1 MEDRPHRRS
10 LAKRRGVALTTT
22 GTIVRLAITTE
33 DLATEDLATEDLGA
47 GLDPREAARDRIVD
61 AQRRGPLRSTQ
72 LDRVHARLRQRRPC
86 ATAAR
91 SAATL
96 LAFACIAV
104 GTTRARAAD
113 CEAPPAAAA
122 PSDAVSS
129 TAPSDVAPVS
139 PEISPTPTDADGS
152 AAAPDPADATPDSAA
167 AALGRTPRRV
177 KCLDESMI
185 DEFGRTAVR
194 KGVQPRDFRKA
205 LRVALAIGGGV
216 RAGDLVDTQWQA
228 GANLAFWPFEDL
240 GFDVDFK
247 VSPMTLRVER
257 AATSFTQENRY
268 TDGALANLSYAVL
281 GHVLYAPFHTKLRAR
296 GDRIIHGDFVLLG
309 GGGAVMHSSV
319 QAVAFDLG
327 AGFYLFP
334 TKFLSLRFDLVNRIM
349 AQEALG
355 SRRISND
362 LIFSAGVAFWI
373 PPRRR

>member
-22 GTIVRLAITTE
+22 GTIVRLAIATLDLRPDPTTM
-33 DLATEDLATEDLGA
+33 
-47 GLDPREAARDRIVD
+47 AAAIVD

-96 LAFACIAV
+96 LAFGCIAV
-104 GTTRARAAD
+104 GTSRARAAD
-113 CEAPPAAAA
+113 CEAPPAAAT
-122 PSDAVSS
+122 PSDAAPS
-129 TAPSDVAPVS
+129 TTPSDVAPAS
-139 PEISPTPTDADGS
+139 PEISPAPDGS
-152 AAAPDPADATPDSAA
+152 AATPGPADATPDSAA

-185 DEFGRTAVR
+185 DEFGRTSVR

-309 GGGAVMHSSV
+309 GAGVVMHSSV
-319 QAVAFDLG
+319 QAAAFDLG

-334 TKFLSLRFDLVNRIM
+334 TKFLSLRFDLVDRIM

-355 SRRISND
+355 SRRIAND
-362 LIFSAGVAFWI
+362 LIVSAGVAFWL